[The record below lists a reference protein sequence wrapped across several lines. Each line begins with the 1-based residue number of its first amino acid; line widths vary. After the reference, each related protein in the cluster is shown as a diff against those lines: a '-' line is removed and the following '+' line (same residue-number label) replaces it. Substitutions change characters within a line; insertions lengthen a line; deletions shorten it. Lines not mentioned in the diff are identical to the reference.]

1 MVRMSRRAVTPGK
14 ESQREARL
22 VPTTT
27 MSNQFHTSCGP
38 RPAPRPR
45 PPALSAPARLRRTD
59 CKQRP
64 AAGGGGAARGRR
76 LEEGEDEVGEDVDAE
91 LHGEGDGEE
100 VLERVEGGDG
110 LRADVSV
117 GQLRLEDVGEEAE
130 EDEDGDQGLRRE
142 AAVRRSQAVLGLA
155 DEPWPRLLEQDGVL
169 RGVANHLDP
178 GAAVLYSLRIK
189 KISPAAV
196 K

>member
-1 MVRMSRRAVTPGK
+1 MKVEWDNDIAEAAEDSSSPGESASFDQEDFSDKKIAAQPGVQRRWRA
-14 ESQREARL
+14 EAG
-22 VPTTT
+22 TKNSET
-27 MSNQFHTSCGP
+27 
-38 RPAPRPR
+38 AY
-45 PPALSAPARLRRTD
+45 
-59 CKQRP
+59 
-64 AAGGGGAARGRR
+64 
-76 LEEGEDEVGEDVDAE
+76 LEEWQQKVGDHVDGQ

-155 DEPWPRLLEQDGVL
+155 DEPWPRLLEQDGFL